1 MTHQRG
7 MVPKSYF
14 ELINKSGHQSARS
27 NEIDQSDP
35 NLGKRQSPQEIL
47 QIQQQTIQNI
57 QQQQFHKAAASRQN
71 RTLYAITLYDFRAER
86 EDELDIWFIAK
97 PINRLGGPGLVPASY
112 VSIVDKYNPSAPVEA
127 AAGNDMEAVIT
138 RFKIPTVE
146 EWKEST
152 AIYQASTRPT
162 GTNASSSAPSQFS
175 HNENSSTRSSSASS
189 RTVIVEATV
198 DSYHLAAYNDTSRYQ
213 YIIIARTSTGNTRQL
228 YRFYEDFFNLQ
239 VRLLEKFPEEAGKVE
254 DLIALPPHISRCDEV
269 LALFEVQNNGLDRE
283 FVSKGDRSS
292 KPINQ
297 QSGYQQERLSQY
309 SNMQLQQRNRSSTTP
324 SSDSYSNNRGSSPG
338 INTTLG
344 SQNESTGGGKQPK
357 VKVKF
362 YFEDD
367 IFVLLL
373 PVQLKLSDLKL
384 KLAKRLGLESP
395 DEPDS
400 SQSVSLFLK
409 EEYEEFMD
417 AHHIVSESLSD
428 EQWTLLYEK
437 EISDDT
443 RFHGVLHDK
452 CKIVILPAPSY

>member
-1 MTHQRG
+1 M
-7 MVPKSYF
+7 
-14 ELINKSGHQSARS
+14 
-27 NEIDQSDP
+27 
-35 NLGKRQSPQEIL
+35 
-47 QIQQQTIQNI
+47 
-57 QQQQFHKAAASRQN
+57 
-71 RTLYAITLYDFRAER
+71 
-86 EDELDIWFIAK
+86 
-97 PINRLGGPGLVPASY
+97 PASY
-112 VSIVDKYNPSAPVEA
+112 VSIVDKYNPLAPVEA

-146 EWKEST
+146 EWKELT

-162 GTNASSSAPSQFS
+162 GTNASSLAPSQFS
-175 HNENSSTRSSSASS
+175 HNENSLTRSSSASS

-213 YIIIARTSTGNTRQL
+213 YIIIARTLTGNTRQL

-254 DLIALPPHISRCDEV
+254 GVRRTIPGLLGPLKDVNEKVTLKRREGFDYYLRSLIALPPHISRCDEV

-283 FVSKGDRSS
+283 FVSKGDRLS

-297 QSGYQQERLSQY
+297 QLGYQQERLSQY
-309 SNMQLQQRNRSSTTP
+309 LNMQLQQRNRSSTTP
-324 SSDSYSNNRGSSPG
+324 SLDSYSNNRGLSPG

-344 SQNESTGGGKQPK
+344 LQNESTGGGKQPK

-373 PVQLKLSDLKL
+373 PVQLKLLDLKL

-400 SQSVSLFLK
+400 SQLVSLFLK

-437 EISDDT
+437 EISDDS